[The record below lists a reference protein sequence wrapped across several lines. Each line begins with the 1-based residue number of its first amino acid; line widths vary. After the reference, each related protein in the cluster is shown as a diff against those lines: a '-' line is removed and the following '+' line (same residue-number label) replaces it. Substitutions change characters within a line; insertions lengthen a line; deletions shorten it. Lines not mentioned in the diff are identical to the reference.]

1 MTLAALRESIVATDH
16 GVYMNTGWSGPSPEP
31 VHATIGEYLLGESTV
46 GAASIEG
53 LRRAREANETAQA
66 AVAALLNA
74 APEEIILTHGTTE
87 GVYVVLHGTTWREGD
102 ELVTCDLE
110 HVALSAPAAVLE
122 ERHGVTVK
130 RLAIPAAAAEREM
143 IDLVAAAVGPRTR
156 IVALSHVQYTCGL
169 KMPVRAIADLAHA
182 AGALLLVDGAQ
193 TAGQIPLDMRA
204 LGADF
209 YAVSGQKWLLGPQ
222 ATGALFVAREQAR
235 AIEPLFTTH
244 ALADDRR
251 LRAETALAPSP
262 LSRFRLTAQA
272 PALVAGL
279 ARAIGLVQEI
289 GSEAIEAHV
298 NRLAARLRRGV
309 ATIEGCA
316 ITGPTDP
323 SVACGLVAV
332 AIEGWEP
339 RQTVEA
345 LLSRGRI
352 TARAVNQPPAVR
364 FSTGAFN
371 TEAEV
376 DLVLET
382 LSAIARERP
391 PVEAPAAA
399 DR

>member
-1 MTLAALRESIVATDH
+1 
-16 GVYMNTGWSGPSPEP
+16 
-31 VHATIGEYLLGESTV
+31 
-46 GAASIEG
+46 
-53 LRRAREANETAQA
+53 
-66 AVAALLNA
+66 
-74 APEEIILTHGTTE
+74 
-87 GVYVVLHGTTWREGD
+87 
-102 ELVTCDLE
+102 
-110 HVALSAPAAVLE
+110 
-122 ERHGVTVK
+122 
-130 RLAIPAAAAEREM
+130 
-143 IDLVAAAVGPRTR
+143 
-156 IVALSHVQYTCGL
+156 
-169 KMPVRAIADLAHA
+169 MPVRAIADLAHA

-222 ATGALFVAREQAR
+222 ATDALFVAREQAR